1 MISTSRTWKGC
12 SAPVA
17 TSSRRG
23 SSAITSLVS
32 TSPSP
37 ITSPTPPP
45 ITLLSSCTPWLCLFF
60 LLQTVSLSPFPQ
72 YFHQQL
78 VTDGK
83 IINAKNMIAS
93 IRACLLFFSFFKFV
107 GFSHPWSAESDQK
120 WRNQKT
126 IFCNFLLNHYFYLSP
141 HQYSNLNKRWHFSK
155 PNLTKS
161 KHIKAKNLNLIDIYQ
176 DKICKQSLPSSTSSI
191 PSSQLLS
198 VSDVKQSAC

>member
-1 MISTSRTWKGC
+1 MISNSRTWKGC

-93 IRACLLFFSFFKFV
+93 IRACLLFSPSSSLLDFLIPDQLSKIRNEEIKRQFFV
-107 GFSHPWSAESDQK
+107 
-120 WRNQKT
+120 
-126 IFCNFLLNHYFYLSP
+126 IFYLIII
-141 HQYSNLNKRWHFSK
+141 LIC
-155 PNLTKS
+155 LL
-161 KHIKAKNLNLIDIYQ
+161 IKILI
-176 DKICKQSLPSSTSSI
+176 
-191 PSSQLLS
+191 
-198 VSDVKQSAC
+198 

>member
-1 MISTSRTWKGC
+1 MISNSRTWKGC

-83 IINAKNMIAS
+83 RIKSKNMIAS
-93 IRACLLFFSFFKFV
+93 VKACLVYLAWFVGIVNFPSLINWGISEMEKSKDFFVIFYIILLFICLIINILIWIEFGTSQNQTWRRANISRQRVSIWSIYIRTKYTKPSFFYFFYPFFTAFV
-107 GFSHPWSAESDQK
+107 CF
-120 WRNQKT
+120 R
-126 IFCNFLLNHYFYLSP
+126 C
-141 HQYSNLNKRWHFSK
+141 
-155 PNLTKS
+155 
-161 KHIKAKNLNLIDIYQ
+161 
-176 DKICKQSLPSSTSSI
+176 
-191 PSSQLLS
+191 
-198 VSDVKQSAC
+198 

>member
-1 MISTSRTWKGC
+1 MISNSRTWKGC

-93 IRACLLFFSFFKFV
+93 IRACLLFSPSSSLLDFLIPDQLSKIRNEEIKRQFFV
-107 GFSHPWSAESDQK
+107 
-120 WRNQKT
+120 
-126 IFCNFLLNHYFYLSP
+126 IFYLIIIFIC
-141 HQYSNLNKRWHFSK
+141 L
-155 PNLTKS
+155 
-161 KHIKAKNLNLIDIYQ
+161 LINILILIEFGTSQTWRRANISRQRVSIYQ
-176 DKICKQSLPSSTSSI
+176 YISGQNIQSLPSSTSSI
-191 PSSQLLS
+191 PSSQPLS